1 MPKVSSAADIHA
13 ISTLL
18 ASFPRKVFRVQ
29 YAANGPA
36 PGVMPPPGLFPAT
49 WREALRTD
57 SYRVDMLVEFYG
69 DTFGITGHDQLE
81 DKQSKFLEWIGAVR
95 P

>member
-1 MPKVSSAADIHA
+1 MLSALFLSH
-13 ISTLL
+13 TQGRVLH
-18 ASFPRKVFRVQ
+18 VQ

-36 PGVMPPPGLFPAT
+36 PGVMPPPGLFPST

-69 DTFGITGHDQLE
+69 DSFGITGHDQLE